1 MRVRIAGTASDEEA
15 AAIASALAQHR
26 PGSGPIEVYVGD
38 ADEPTVVHDPDEAAT
53 EAATSGG
60 GDAGGTDSVAT
71 TGGDAGGVTDATG
84 GPTDRERALRA
95 EIADIYAGGPEK
107 YRERLAERGKLFVR
121 DRLELWFGET
131 DPEPGTTDPGAGT
144 GDDAHGSV
152 DPPAGLLF
160 EDGRFANFDGWHPD
174 SPDPDADTDDR
185 LPADGLLTGAAEFAD
200 REVHF
205 MANDFTVKAGSMAE
219 HGVEKFLRMQ
229 QRALKTGRPVL
240 YLMDSSGGRIDQ
252 QRGFFANREGIG
264 KYYYNHSM
272 LSGRV
277 PQVCVLYGPS
287 IAGAAYTP
295 VFADFTVMV
304 EGMSAMAIAS
314 PRMVEM
320 VTGEEIDLQELGGPE
335 VHTRHSGSADLV
347 AEDEQHAR
355 DLVAQLMTYLPDNSD
370 EQPPRTEGTAPEK
383 SPDGIDSVVP
393 ESPNEG
399 YDIREV
405 IERVADAG
413 SVFELQPE
421 FGAEIVT
428 AFARIDG
435 RPVGIVAN
443 QPAKRAGA
451 IFPDSAAK
459 AAEFVWKC
467 DAFNVPLLYLC
478 DTPGFM
484 AGSQVEKEG
493 ILEQG
498 KKMIYA
504 TSAATVPKQCVV
516 VRKAYGAGIYAMSG
530 PAYDPESTIALP
542 SGEIAI
548 MGPEAA
554 INAVYANKLDEIDDP
569 EERAEREAELREEY
583 RQDIDA
589 HRMASEVVID
599 EIVPPSDLRTE
610 LAARFAFYES
620 VEKERPD
627 KKHGTVL

>member
-1 MRVRIAGTASDEEA
+1 MRVRIAQDASAEEA
-15 AAIASALAQHR
+15 EAIASALER
-26 PGSGPIEVYVGD
+26 TVGGDGRVEVFVGD
-38 ADEPTVVHDPDEAAT
+38 ADEPAVVREF
-53 EAATSGG
+53 E
-60 GDAGGTDSVAT
+60 GDASVADESE
-71 TGGDAGGVTDATG
+71 TGGATAVDDADL
-84 GPTDRERALRA
+84 GPTAREQALRE
-95 EIADIYAGGPEK
+95 EIADIRRGGPEK
-107 YRERLAERGKLFVR
+107 YRERLAEQGKLFVR
-121 DRLELWFGET
+121 DRLELWFGDT
-131 DPEPGTTDPGAGT
+131 DPVPGTDGADYDRTADP
-144 GDDAHGSV
+144 S
-152 DPPAGLLF
+152 GLRF
-160 EDGRFANFDGWHPD
+160 EDGKFANFDAWHAD
-174 SPDPDADTDDR
+174 SPETDGDADGNGKGDGDR
-185 LPADGLLTGAAEFAD
+185 LPADGLITGAAEFAGRD
-200 REVHF
+200 LHF

-252 QRGFFANREGIG
+252 QTGFFANREGIG

-277 PQVCVLYGPS
+277 PQICVLYGPC

-304 EGMSAMAIAS
+304 EDMSAMAIAS

-320 VTGEEIDLQELGGPE
+320 VTGEQIDLDDLGGPD

-347 AEDEQHAR
+347 AEDEHHAR
-355 DLVAQLMTYLPDNSD
+355 DLVAQLVSYLPDNSD
-370 EQPPRTEGTAPEK
+370 EQPPKTEGRAPAK
-383 SPDGIDSVVP
+383 SPEGIDGVVP
-393 ESPNEG
+393 QEPNRG
-399 YDIREV
+399 YDMERV
-405 IERVADAG
+405 IERVVDAD
-413 SVFELQPE
+413 SFFELQPE
-421 FGAEIVT
+421 YGPEILT
-428 AFARIDG
+428 GFARVDG
-435 RPVGIVAN
+435 RPVGVVAN
-443 QPAKRAGA
+443 QPARRAGA
-451 IFPDSAAK
+451 IFPDAARK

-467 DAFNVPLLYLC
+467 DAFDVPLLYLC

-484 AGSQVEKEG
+484 AGSDVEREG
-493 ILEQG
+493 ILEAG

-530 PAYDPESTIALP
+530 PAYDPESTLGLP

-554 INAVYANKLDEIDDP
+554 INAVYANKLDAIDDP
-569 EERAEREAELREEY
+569 EKRERRERELREAY
-583 RQDIDA
+583 REDIDV

-599 EIVPPSDLRTE
+599 EIVPPGDLREE

-620 VEKERPD
+620 VEKDRPD